1 MNIDKV
7 QLAPRSEISRQLNC
21 LLVSE
26 LDPLTGQMRTGAALR
41 YNNPP
46 SNVSYTLYKQKL
58 EYPKYIGHYGL
69 GWVSVPLSSAR
80 LFSEALFP
88 IKRENYSLIHSMFWS
103 IHRYPIPWIHEN
115 DQSLGQYFSDYI
127 SFEGFWSKKI
137 VRIATNML
145 NSERCKAIILW
156 SDWAKKGYIRDGVD
170 PSKIR
175 IIPPAFETS
184 RYEIQHK
191 SKNILFIGRDYYRKG
206 GDVALK
212 VFERLRKSF
221 DDLRLTFIGK
231 IQDRNTL
238 EKVRRDS
245 SISYYNHVSK
255 QDLHE
260 KILPSSDIFLLP
272 TAAEAYGMSIIES
285 MCKGVPVVASRV
297 SAIPE
302 VVEDGVSGFLVT
314 PGSTDE
320 FAEKCERLLGDE
332 VLRKKMG
339 NNARTKI
346 EKAFSP
352 EKIGHELY
360 NLYLDCVG

>member
-1 MNIDKV
+1 
-7 QLAPRSEISRQLNC
+7 
-21 LLVSE
+21 
-26 LDPLTGQMRTGAALR
+26 MRTGAALR
-41 YNNPP
+41 YSNPP

-58 EYPKYIGHYGL
+58 GYPKYIGHYGL

-88 IKRENYSLIHSMFWS
+88 IKRENFSLIHSMFWS

-145 NSERCKAIILW
+145 NSDRCKAIILW
-156 SDWAKKGYIRDGVD
+156 SNWAKKGYIQDGVN

-175 IIPPAFETS
+175 VIPPAFVTS
-184 RYEIQHK
+184 RHEIEHK
-191 SKNILFIGRDYYRKG
+191 SKNILFIGRDYHRKG
-206 GDVALK
+206 GDVAIK
-212 VFERLRKSF
+212 VFEKLKKSF
-221 DDLRLTFIGK
+221 DDLRLTFIGR

-238 EKVRRDS
+238 EKVIRDR
-245 SISYYNHVSK
+245 SISYFNHVSK
-255 QDLHE
+255 QELHE

-272 TAAEAYGMSIIES
+272 TTAEAYGMSIIEA

-302 VVEDGVSGFLVT
+302 VVDDGDSGFLAT
-314 PGSTDE
+314 LGSADE
-320 FAEKCERLLGDE
+320 FAEKCARLLGDE
-332 VLRKKMG
+332 RLRKNMG
-339 NNARTKI
+339 NNARTKV

-352 EKIGHELY
+352 KKIGRELY